1 MKKLLIFAAVF
12 VILVT
17 IGVSVFAVL
26 KLSSLDGEDEAPQA
40 SALPATDERID
51 VLAYAQEYYPDYA
64 AKYDA
69 KSHILTLERITEF
82 SIKSAQSIYTDS
94 STYLTQARIFALD
107 IAEAC
112 GDAELIVE
120 LCYLSKDGERMF
132 SVASDGTVTKYW
144 E

>member
-1 MKKLLIFAAVF
+1 MKKLLIFAAIF

-17 IGVSVFAVL
+17 IGVSVFAVV

-40 SALPATDERID
+40 STLPSNEESVKA
-51 VLAYAQEYYPDYA
+51 LAYAKQNYPDYT

-69 KSHILTLERITEF
+69 KSHVLTLEKTTEF
-82 SIKSAQSIYTDS
+82 SLKSAQSIYTDS